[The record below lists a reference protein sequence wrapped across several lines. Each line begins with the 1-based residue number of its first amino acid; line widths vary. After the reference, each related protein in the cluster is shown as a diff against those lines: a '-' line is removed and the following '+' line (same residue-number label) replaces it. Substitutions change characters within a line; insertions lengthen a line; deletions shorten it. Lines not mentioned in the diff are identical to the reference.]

1 MSEPFD
7 GLVAIIQYR
16 GKMGVSP
23 RRWKAMAAFDV
34 KSLADDYLKDCASS
48 NRPWEYRLV
57 EVEHLKTQD
66 VELCV

>member
-34 KSLADDYLKDCASS
+34 KSLADDYLKIVQAAIDLGNIALSKSS
-48 NRPWEYRLV
+48 LSR
-57 EVEHLKTQD
+57 HKM
-66 VELCV
+66 